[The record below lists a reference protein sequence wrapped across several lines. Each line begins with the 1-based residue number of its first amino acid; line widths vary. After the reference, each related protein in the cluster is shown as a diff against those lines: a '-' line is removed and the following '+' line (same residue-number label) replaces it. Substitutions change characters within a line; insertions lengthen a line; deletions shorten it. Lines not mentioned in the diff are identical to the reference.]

1 MGFQSKH
8 TIYSK
13 LFASVDRKIWTRT
26 LNFVDCRRDSIIF
39 RIYIYVTFVL
49 VLSNGLQYYL
59 DIHKNLLIAI
69 SQLAVFIVSAILLY
83 QGKDLWSKNLVLV
96 FMNVT
101 FFISSSTYGRGV
113 PSYLYTVP
121 IVLGTLFFFKSDQ
134 VKYTIG
140 LLMLA
145 FVNLLLLEYT
155 DYSLFRSEI
164 LLTPS
169 EMKIRTM
176 INLVISIS
184 LGAILMREL
193 IFMHRYNQRR
203 LKRLNL
209 KLKRKND
216 KLKKINGELDSFVYR
231 SSHDLRSPLTSIMG
245 IINIIKSETD
255 VHKIQEYMTFQERS
269 VKKLDTLIQD
279 ILNISRNSRLGVMV
293 EPIYLKQFI
302 ESCLESLSYMEEYK
316 KVDIRISIPESLV
329 CYSDPNRLTVVFHN
343 LFSNALRYYDNTKE
357 APFLNIELISPDEDR
372 AQILITDNGIGIK
385 NEHLLKVFDMFYRAT
400 DRNNGSGLGL
410 YIVREAIQKVEG
422 RIDLQS
428 IYGEGTSVMITIV
441 NLGLLESVPEYTNG
455 TLFVKRS

>member
-8 TIYSK
+8 IQSK
-13 LFASVDRKIWTRT
+13 LFAPVDRKIWSRT

-39 RIYIYVTFVL
+39 RIYIYVTL
-49 VLSNGLQYYL
+49 VLIASNAFQYYIG
-59 DIHKNLLIAI
+59 IHKNFGIAA
-69 SQLAVFIVSAILLY
+69 SQLTVFILSAILLY
-83 QGKDLWSKNLVLV
+83 KGKDLWSKNLVLV

-113 PSYLYTVP
+113 PSYLYMIP
-121 IVLGTLFFFKSDQ
+121 IVLGTLFFFKSNQ
-134 VKYTIG
+134 VKYTLG
-140 LLMLA
+140 LLILA

-155 DYSLFRSEI
+155 DYSLFRNNVVSTASE
-164 LLTPS
+164 L
-169 EMKIRTM
+169 KIRTI
-176 INLVISIS
+176 INLTISIS
-184 LGAILMREL
+184 LGSILMREL

-245 IINIIKSETD
+245 IINIIKSEMD
-255 VHKIQEYMTFQERS
+255 VNKIQDYMTFQERS

-279 ILNISRNSRLGVMV
+279 ILSISRNSRMDVV
-293 EPIYLKQFI
+293 VQPIYLKQFMD
-302 ESCLESLSYMEEYK
+302 SCIESLSYMDEFK
-316 KVDIRISIPESLV
+316 KVDIQINMSESLI
-329 CYSDPNRLTVVFHN
+329 CYSDANRLTVVFNN
-343 LFSNALRYYDNTKE
+343 LFSNALRYYDQTKPH
-357 APFLNIELISPDEDR
+357 PFLRVELVSPDADR

-385 NEHLLKVFDMFYRAT
+385 KEHLLKVFDMFYRAT

-422 RIDLQS
+422 RIELNS
-428 IYGEGTSVMITIV
+428 VYGEGTSVIITIV
-441 NLGLLESVPEYTNG
+441 NLGLAESVTSKSNG
-455 TLFVKRS
+455 TLFVKPL

>member
-1 MGFQSKH
+1 MGFQSKPN
-8 TIYSK
+8 IQSK
-13 LFASVDRKIWTRT
+13 LFASVDRKIWSRT

-39 RIYIYVTFVL
+39 RIYIYVTFVMI
-49 VLSNGLQYYL
+49 LSNSFQIYIG
-59 DIHKNLLIAI
+59 IHKNLWIAGFQI
-69 SQLAVFIVSAILLY
+69 AVFIISAVLLY
-83 QGKDLWSKNLVLV
+83 HGKDLWSKNLVLV

-113 PSYLYTVP
+113 PSYLYTIP

-134 VKYTIG
+134 VKYTMG

-155 DYSLFRSEI
+155 DYSLFRNDIVLTASE
-164 LLTPS
+164 L
-169 EMKIRTM
+169 KIRTM
-176 INLVISIS
+176 INLTISIS

-245 IINIIKSETD
+245 IINIIKSEND
-255 VHKIQEYMTFQERS
+255 VQKIQEYMTFQERS

-279 ILNISRNSRLGVMV
+279 ILNISRNSRLGVSV
-293 EPIYLKQFI
+293 QPIYLKKFI
-302 ESCLESLSYMEEYK
+302 ASCLESLSYMEEYK
-316 KVDIRISIPESLV
+316 KVDIQISIPESLV

-343 LFSNALRYYDNTKE
+343 LFSNALRYYDSTKE
-357 APFLNIELISPDEDR
+357 SPFLKIELISPDEDR

-385 NEHLLKVFDMFYRAT
+385 TEHLLKVFDMFYRAT

-410 YIVREAIQKVEG
+410 YIVREAIEKVEG
-422 RIDLQS
+422 KIELQS
-428 IYGEGTSVMITIV
+428 VYGEGTSVVITIV
-441 NLGLLESVPEYTNG
+441 NLGLFQSV
-455 TLFVKRS
+455 S

>member
-8 TIYSK
+8 IQSK
-13 LFASVDRKIWTRT
+13 LFASVDRKIWSRT
-26 LNFVDCRRDSIIF
+26 LNYVDCRRDSIIF
-39 RIYIYVTFVL
+39 RIYIYVSL
-49 VLSNGLQYYL
+49 VLIASNCFQYYIG
-59 DIHKNLLIAI
+59 IHKNLWIAGLQI
-69 SQLAVFIVSAILLY
+69 TIFIVSAILLY
-83 QGKDLWSKNLVLV
+83 HGKDLWSKNLVLV

-113 PSYLYTVP
+113 PSYLYTIP

-134 VKYTIG
+134 VKYSMSI
-140 LLMLA
+140 LMLA
-145 FVNLLLLEYT
+145 FINLLLLELT
-155 DYSLFRSEI
+155 DYSLFRNNVV
-164 LLTPS
+164 LTAS
-169 EMKIRTM
+169 EMKIRTI

-255 VHKIQEYMTFQERS
+255 VSKVQEYMTFQERS

-279 ILNISRNSRLGVMV
+279 ILNISRNSRLGIIVQ
-293 EPIYLKQFI
+293 PIQLKQFI
-302 ESCLESLSYMEEYK
+302 TSCLESLSYMEEYK
-316 KVDIRISIPESLV
+316 KVDIQVEIPGSLV
-329 CYSDPNRLTVVFHN
+329 CYSDLNRLRVVFHN
-343 LFSNALRYYDNTKE
+343 LFSNALRYYDSTKE
-357 APFLNIELISPDEDR
+357 HPFLRIELVSPDQDR

-385 NEHLLKVFDMFYRAT
+385 SEHLLKVFDMFYRAT

-422 RIDLQS
+422 RIELNS
-428 IYGEGTSVMITIV
+428 IYGEGTSVLITIV
-441 NLGLLESVPEYTNG
+441 NLGLTESVSDQTSG
-455 TLFVKRS
+455 TLFVNPS